1 MSFYKFISS
10 LLSICLFLQHPFLIR
25 GAEDRIIDDA
35 AENVQKSFTKGEK
48 IYRDIDYA
56 KLTGEQLI
64 KSSGK
69 FVLLSKLLPKLQ
81 SGGHKVRIRCSLS
94 FRRLKMNLNLSS
106 LSLGFD
112 F

>member
-81 SGGHKVRIRCSLS
+81 SGGHKVRIKVYSLS
-94 FRRLKMNLNLSS
+94 FRRLKMNLNLSFS
-106 LSLGFD
+106 LSRF
-112 F
+112 